1 MESKI
6 VDRDLLTFHVVML
19 PKVKSSY
26 KNKPVVW
33 HAKIFWRIGIRF
45 FEGEGGVRN
54 STTSF
59 DIFMLRSI
67 EVWQAILWSWWW
79 DRIYIMNWFMQIE
92 SRQGRI

>member
-79 DRIYIMNWFMQIE
+79 DRISELW
-92 SRQGRI
+92 QGLLHTTS